1 MIGCA
6 LIALGPVG
14 AAGTAA
20 AAAGTTAP
28 AVKLQAGGK
37 GLDVVS
43 EGTEVKIVATV
54 TGTVPRDQRPATIEL
69 LGGYAVRGQTQ
80 AHALRRCTQ
89 MRCEI
94 DPAIRTQTTWTYQA
108 FLLGKGGMLIAKSR
122 IVKVEWVKQAPRA
135 TVL

>member
-1 MIGCA
+1 LIGCA
-6 LIALGPVG
+6 LIALGPLA

-20 AAAGTTAP
+20 AARGATAP

-80 AHALRRCTQ
+80 AHALRRCSQ

-94 DPAIRTQTTWTYQA
+94 DPTIRTETTWTYQA
-108 FLLGKGGMLIAKSR
+108 FLLGKGGMLLAKSR
-122 IVKVEWVKQAPRA
+122 IVKVEWIRQGPRA
-135 TVL
+135 IAL